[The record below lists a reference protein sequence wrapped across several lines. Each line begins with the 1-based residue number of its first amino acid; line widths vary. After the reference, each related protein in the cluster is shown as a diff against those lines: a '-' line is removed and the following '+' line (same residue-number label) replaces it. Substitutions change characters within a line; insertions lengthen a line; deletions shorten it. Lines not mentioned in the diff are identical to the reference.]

1 MTAGLFSSSGS
12 RIFTVPP
19 GAPFLNCLAET
30 LVDETGARDDP
41 AALADALIYVPNRR
55 SARELAAALYTAI
68 DKPAFLPPE
77 IRALGDLE
85 SQEPPVGTEEAI
97 AGLGPALPP
106 AKRLGELARLVLA
119 KADAEDLNM
128 PARAAL
134 SAAQELAAL
143 LDQASLSG
151 HVDWALLP
159 TLVENSDLAHHWER
173 SVRFLQIVAE
183 AWPAYLEELGAMD
196 PFARRL
202 AVAGALADHWD
213 INPPDS
219 LVVIAGSTGATPAS
233 RELMSAAI
241 KLPKGLVVL
250 PGLDRD
256 IGVSVAA
263 EIARDA
269 SHPQHA
275 LVQTIAHL
283 NASGTDI
290 SIWPG
295 SKPEPRAFARAELV
309 HEALAPATQ
318 TSDWLKRLEEISG
331 RENPATFAARAF
343 TGLSLIE
350 AEDEAEEAMCAALL
364 LREVLET
371 PGMTAAIVT
380 PDAGIARRVSALMKR
395 WDVVVPP
402 SAGVPLLRTPAGS
415 FIALVLD
422 WAIDPGDPVKLCAVV
437 KHTLRAQPNADT
449 EALERL
455 VLRGPRRWRTLGD
468 LASLIETEISQT
480 DSLARKTTLTRV
492 AEFANSLAKLIEAT
506 APDLSGDEAIHG
518 QQAAEQI
525 AALAEALL
533 DTGAPETGARAL
545 WAGTDGEASAKLLES
560 MAEASRPLG
569 ALPTNS
575 IPGLLETLA
584 SGMSVPS
591 ADPAHPRLNIWG
603 PLEARLQTADK
614 IILAGLSEGVWPSL
628 PGADS
633 FLPRHFRKRLNLQD
647 TEARLGLSAHDF
659 AQLACAPDVVLLTAK
674 RRDDAPAV
682 NSRWIW
688 RLQTLAE
695 GALDDDAKAALTP
708 SPDPRIWS
716 SALQEASETLPVNFA
731 RPQPKPVLTHRP
743 RQLSVTRINTLQRD
757 PYAIY
762 AERVLRLKKLDQLD
776 APIDARLRGTAIHAA
791 LEHFEDAGQAK
802 SSSALLELLE
812 EELRKA
818 GQGEDEILSSRAIH
832 QRTIDWYLSEWRTP
846 RAERIQQVWLEV
858 DGKTTFDFGGEAF
871 TLTAQAD
878 RVELNSDGSL
888 TIVDFKTGA
897 PPSNSQISAGLEQ
910 QMPLQAV
917 IAEAGG
923 FSGVAGKEVS
933 ALEYVAFKAAHKA
946 SLVSVKNKSASDL
959 ATDAKT
965 GLQTLLDGYARPEQ
979 PYLSVPRIQFISQYA
994 GDYDR
999 LARRAE
1005 WAGEVSDE

>member
-1 MTAGLFSSSGS
+1 MHTGLFAEGS
-12 RIFTVPP
+12 PRIYSVPP
-19 GAPFLNCLAET
+19 GAPFLKCLAET
-30 LVDETGARDDP
+30 LVQETGAAEHPD
-41 AALADALIYVPNRR
+41 ALSDALIYVPNRR
-55 SARELAAALYTAI
+55 SARELAAALYSAI
-68 DKPAFLPPE
+68 GKPAFLPPE

-97 AGLGPALPP
+97 AGLGPALAP

-119 KADAEDLNM
+119 KADAEDFNM

-134 SAAQELAAL
+134 AAAQELAAL

-151 HVDWALLP
+151 YVDWSMLP
-159 TLVENSDLAHHWER
+159 QLVENSDLAHHWER

-183 AWPAYLEELGAMD
+183 AWPAYLAEIGAMD

-213 INPPDS
+213 ANPPS
-219 LVVIAGSTGATPAS
+219 SIVVIAGSTGATPAS
-233 RELMSAAI
+233 RELMSAAL

-256 IGVSVAA
+256 ISVPVAA
-263 EIARDA
+263 EIRRDA

-275 LVQTIAHL
+275 LVQTLAHL
-283 NASGTDI
+283 NAASADVPV
-290 SIWPG
+290 WPG
-295 SKPEPRAFARAELV
+295 AEPDPNAFARTELV

-331 RENPATFAARAF
+331 RENPQTFAMRALD
-343 TGLSLIE
+343 GLSLIE

-364 LREVLET
+364 LRETLET
-371 PGMTAAIVT
+371 PDKTAALIT
-380 PDAGIARRVSALMKR
+380 PDAGLARRVSALMKR
-395 WDVVVPP
+395 WDVSAPP

-415 FIALVLD
+415 FTALVLD
-422 WAIDPGDPVKLCAVV
+422 WAIDPGDPVKLCAVA
-437 KHTLRAQPNADT
+437 KHTLRTAPSNAI
-449 EALERL
+449 EALEL
-455 VLRGPRRWRTLGD
+455 HFLRGPRRWRSLTE
-468 LASLIETEISQT
+468 LASLAQADLDKT
-480 DSLARKTTLTRV
+480 DAPARRAALQSAAGLAQ
-492 AEFANSLAKLIEAT
+492 ELAKLIET
-506 APDLSGDEAIHG
+506 HAPDLSGDEAIHG
-518 QQAAEQI
+518 QQAAEQV

-533 DTGAPETGARAL
+533 ETCEPQSGARAL
-545 WAGTDGEASAKLLES
+545 WAGKDGEASARLLES

-569 ALPTNS
+569 ALPTHA

-584 SGMSVPS
+584 NGVSVPS
-591 ADPAHPRLNIWG
+591 GEPSHPRLNIWG

-633 FLPRHFRKRLNLQD
+633 FLPRHFRKRLSLQD

-659 AQLACAPDVVLLTAK
+659 AQLACAPDVALLTAK

-695 GALDDDAKAALTP
+695 GALDEAAKTALAP
-708 SPDPRIWS
+708 QPDPRTWS
-716 SALQEASETLPVNFA
+716 AAMKQAGETLPSQFA
-731 RPQPKPVLTHRP
+731 RPQPCPAIDHRP

-762 AERVLRLKKLDQLD
+762 AERILRLRKLDRLD

-791 LEHFEDAGQAK
+791 LENFETTRQSK
-802 SSSALLELLE
+802 SADALLELLE
-812 EELRKA
+812 RELRNA
-818 GQGEDEILSSRAIH
+818 GQGEDEILSARAVH
-832 QRTIDWYLSEWRTP
+832 RRTIDWYLGEWRAP
-846 RAERIQQVWLEV
+846 RSEQLQQIWLEV
-858 DGKTTFDFGGEAF
+858 DGKTTFNFGGDTF

-878 RVELNSDGSL
+878 RVELGKDGTL
-888 TIVDFKTGA
+888 AIVDFKTGS
-897 PPSNSQISAGLEQ
+897 PPTNAQINAGLEQ

-917 IAEAGG
+917 IAADGG
-923 FSGVAGKEVS
+923 FHGVPAKGVA

-946 SLVSVKNKSASDL
+946 SLISVKNKSASDL
-959 ATDAKT
+959 AQDAKA
-965 GLQTLLDGYARPEQ
+965 GLQTLLDGYARADQ
-979 PYLSVPRIQFISQYA
+979 PYLSVPRIQFISKYE